1 MPDVFAHDG
10 NCIFTGKWTAITAT
24 KGFDANYL
32 TIPKDATHFVKYS
45 VGTDFALTVGE
56 TVTGATASAVVVAQV
71 IDSGTIAAD
80 TAAGTLFL
88 ETVSGTF
95 TAETITGGTS
105 TGTAAIVQAPIAIN
119 PQIMRISAPKALLVT
134 VETASIRCNLGG
146 SLATTTATTGAG
158 VLMSAGQSRVIRGAQ
173 NIKDFQAINAVNA
186 NGASIDWEL
195 YF

>member
-24 KGFDANYL
+24 KGFDTNYL
-32 TIPKDATHFVKYS
+32 TIPKAATHFVKYS
-45 VGTDFALTVGE
+45 AGTDFALTVGE

-88 ETVSGTF
+88 KSVSGTF

-105 TGTAAIVQAPIAIN
+105 TGTAAIVQAPIVLSPHASN
-119 PQIMRISAPKALLVT
+119 PHPKALLVT
-134 VETASIRCNLGG
+134 VETASIRNNLGG

>member
-1 MPDVFAHDG
+1 MSIIFAHDG
-10 NCIFTGKWTAITAT
+10 DCLFTGKWTAITAS

-32 TIPKDATHFVKYS
+32 TIPKAATHFVKYS
-45 VGTDFALTVGE
+45 AGTDFALTVGE

-88 ETVSGTF
+88 KSVSGTF

-105 TGTAAIVQAPIAIN
+105 TGTAAIVQAPIVLSPHASN
-119 PQIMRISAPKALLVT
+119 PHPKALLVT
-134 VETASIRCNLGG
+134 VETASIRNNLGG